1 MISKRTKIIAEVGP
15 NHNGS
20 LNEAKKYVDKLSKLN
35 IDLIKFQVGSPD
47 NVYSKDSF
55 KAEYQKK
62 FDKNS
67 SIKKMSQKY
76 HLSIKDHITLYKYCK
91 KKGKNYLA
99 SFFDLESLKKLD
111 SKVNLPYIKIP
122 SGEILSLDILNYIKN
137 KNKKIIIST
146 GMASL
151 YEIKRTLKFFSKKK
165 NIILLHCVSCYPAKD
180 NTLNLNFMKTLQK
193 LNKQIGFSDHTSDH
207 IASIVAITLGAD
219 FIEKHVTLN
228 KKKEGPDHHMSMS
241 INEFKRFVNFIRRTE
256 LVLGK
261 NHKIIGSEESKIKKV
276 SRKSIVSKVNLPK
289 NHIMKKEDIC
299 FKRPGTG
306 ISPLNLHYVIGKK
319 TKKKISIDRLI
330 RKQDLK

>member
-1 MISKRTKIIAEVGP
+1 MSNRIKIIAEVGP

-20 LNEAKKYVDKLSKLN
+20 LVEAKKYVDKLSKLN
-35 IDLIKFQVGSPD
+35 IDFIKFQVGSPD

-55 KAEYQKK
+55 KAAYQKK
-62 FDKNS
+62 FDKNP

-76 HLSIKDHITLYKYCK
+76 HLSIKDHTILYKYCK
-91 KKGKNYLA
+91 EKGKNYLA
-99 SFFDLESLKKLD
+99 SFFDLESLRKLD

-122 SGEILSLDILNYIKN
+122 SGEILSLDILNYIKF
-137 KNKKIIIST
+137 KNKKIILST

-151 YEIKRTLKFFSKKK
+151 HEIKSVLKFFNKK
-165 NIILLHCVSCYPAKD
+165 NIILMHCVSCYPAKD
-180 NTLNLNFMKTLQK
+180 VTLNLNFMKTLQK
-193 LNKQIGFSDHTSDH
+193 LNKQIGFSDHTTDH
-207 IASIVAITLGAD
+207 IASIAAIALGAS
-219 FIEKHVTLN
+219 FIEKHVTLS

-241 INEFKRFVNFIRRTE
+241 FDEFKIFVKFIRRIE

-261 NHKIIGSEESKIKKV
+261 NHKIIGSEESEIKKV

-289 NHIMKKEDIC
+289 NHIIKKENIC

-306 ISPLNLHYVIGKK
+306 ISPLNLHYVVGKK
-319 TKKKISIDRLI
+319 TKKRISIDKLI